1 MKILEEAE
9 EMLGQLQGGKREM
22 AGPPFLRK
30 KLPQLATI
38 AATSLFRAESEMGSL
53 VGLAAHIMPVEII
66 TLLAEKRIHP
76 NRSVPW
82 INEVDIYQFDPS
94 DLPALSETNSENQV
108 WYFFVERYYKSAK
121 SQLTHRKTRGG
132 NWKITGQRRYVKDKG
147 KVIGSKKT
155 LVFCR
160 RGRTSEEIET
170 DWAMHEFYVKDSPRF
185 EKNFVVCYIGKK
197 RRMKSSVR
205 RRKKSSVL
213 TPDDGQPN
221 LSLSSDYVTHVTE
234 NPSSEVESQRQ
245 QPMSQHMITD
255 YWRHISENSFLQ
267 AGTNMPYQG
276 EPPPPSSNN
285 SVSEPINPFSEFS
298 SEVGPQLLSSSKLD
312 YDLRNHSIASSSS
325 MVDSQQQQPM
335 SQHMITDYWRHISEN
350 SFLQVRTN
358 MPFEEEPPPPSSN
371 NLVSEPI
378 NPFSEFSSEVGPQ
391 LLSNSE
397 LDYDLSNH
405 FIAGSSSKVESQ
417 QRQPMSQHMITDYWR
432 HISENSFLQVGTNM
446 PYEEETPPPSSN
458 NLVSEP
464 INPFSEFSSEV
475 GPQLLSNSEL
485 DYDLSNHFI
494 AGSSSKVES
503 QQRQPMSQ
511 HMITDYWR
519 HISENSFL
527 QVGTNMPYEEETPPP
542 SSNNL
547 VSEPINPFSEF
558 SSEVGP
564 QLLSNSEL
572 DYDLSNHFIAGS
584 SSKVESQ
591 QPMGQHF
598 ISDSRQHISES
609 SFLQVRKIMP
619 YRLSSVSVIVFEKH
633 IHTTNTLFVYDAFL
647 QVETPP
653 LSSNNL
659 VSGPII
665 PFLESSSGV
674 ELQLLSSYEL
684 DYHLRNHFMPSS
696 SSLMYPQQPD
706 EIEEVSYYN
715 WLNQSLDP
723 QLQLP
728 NNPHQGFNTSYAN
741 GISNNCN
748 MGSYQFTGGLEDVV
762 NLQRNV
768 QN

>member
-234 NPSSEVESQRQ
+234 NPSSEFLVQVESQRQ

-267 AGTNMPYQG
+267 AGTNMPYQ
-276 EPPPPSSNN
+276 
-285 SVSEPINPFSEFS
+285 
-298 SEVGPQLLSSSKLD
+298 
-312 YDLRNHSIASSSS
+312 
-325 MVDSQQQQPM
+325 
-335 SQHMITDYWRHISEN
+335 
-350 SFLQVRTN
+350 
-358 MPFEEEPPPPSSN
+358 EEPPPPSSN